1 MSTFAKATGAVVLP
15 LALFVLWYTVAADYG
30 DSVTSGTYHLSQN
43 GETSTLVLKPDHTFR
58 QELSRSGELR
68 RAEGS
73 WRRIGEGGVVFSKEF
88 LAVSGQELDPDGTA
102 IADLK
107 KKFGFLVSLE
117 MRQYYVWWYERVD
130 PSPGSTA
137 YGTYSSEQA
146 GVQASLILKQDHM
159 FEQTVSRVPG
169 VKQANGTWTT
179 TQNGDIVF
187 SSGFLKTSGEPLNQ
201 NETASAM
208 DPRGSVLQIEIAATS
223 KSGVPTFRKEQF
235 TWSRL
240 HRW

>member
-1 MSTFAKATGAVVLP
+1 MTAFAKATGAVVFL
-15 LALFVLWYTVAADYG
+15 LALFVLWYTVASDYG
-30 DSVTSGTYHLSQN
+30 DGVTSGTYHLSQN

-117 MRQYYVWWYERVD
+117 MGQYYVWWYERVD
-130 PSPGSTA
+130 PSPSNTA
-137 YGTYSSEQA
+137 YGTYSSDEE
-146 GVQASLILKQDHM
+146 GVQATLILKRDHT
-159 FEQTVSRVPG
+159 FEQTVSRVPD

-187 SSGFLKTSGEPLNQ
+187 SSGLLKTSGEPLSQ
-201 NETASAM
+201 NETASAI
-208 DPRGSVLQIEIAATS
+208 DPRGSALQIEIAATS
-223 KSGVPTFRKEQF
+223 KSGVPAFRKEQF
-235 TWSRL
+235 PW
-240 HRW
+240 

>member
-1 MSTFAKATGAVVLP
+1 MTAFAKATGAVVFL
-15 LALFVLWYTVAADYG
+15 LALFVLWYTVASDYG
-30 DSVTSGTYHLSQN
+30 DGVTSGTYHLSQN

-58 QELSRSGELR
+58 QELSRSRELR

-117 MRQYYVWWYERVD
+117 MGQYYVWWYERVD
-130 PSPGSTA
+130 PSPSNTA
-137 YGTYSSEQA
+137 YGTYSSDEE
-146 GVQASLILKQDHM
+146 GVQATLILKRDHT
-159 FEQTVSRVPG
+159 FEQTVSRVPD

-187 SSGFLKTSGEPLNQ
+187 SSGFLKTSGEPLSQ
-201 NETASAM
+201 NETASAI
-208 DPRGSVLQIEIAATS
+208 DPRGSALQIEIAATS
-223 KSGVPTFRKEQF
+223 KSCVPTFRKEQF
-235 TWSRL
+235 PW
-240 HRW
+240 